1 MSKAAKRPKMGR
13 PSLPASERKLPSLAF
28 RPTPDLRRRLEKS
41 AADSG
46 RSMSQEIQSRLE
58 RSFPLDRFA
67 REVGDDECV
76 LWMQILADWAIKV
89 VGPNWYEDP
98 RSILKA
104 TGVWQTFAKS
114 QARMNA
120 ELINMQP
127 LVKAKL
133 SKDEYDFRDFSD
145 DAAEALIKYGE
156 TLAADRLPPD
166 EKPPSTEA
174 GTALQPKD

>member
-1 MSKAAKRPKMGR
+1 MGR
-13 PSLPASERKLPSLAF
+13 PPLAPEDRKLPAMGV
-28 RPTPDLRRRLEKS
+28 RPTPELRQKLEE
-41 AADSG
+41 AAARSG
-46 RSMSQEIQSRLE
+46 RSMSQEVQSRLE
-58 RSFPLDRFA
+58 RTFPLDRFA
-67 REVGDDECV
+67 SEVGDDECV

-98 RSILKA
+98 RSILMA

-166 EKPPSTEA
+166 EKPPAPEA
-174 GTALQPKD
+174 DTALQPKEPQEPKEPKD